1 MARYILLGEFSLN
14 GVKGV
19 IKLSADRASEAKKK
33 RLRLLEGSISL
44 MILRVACMILLV
56 LQTD

>member
-1 MARYILLGEFSLN
+1 MAKYIMLGKFSLN

-19 IKLSADRASEAKKK
+19 IKSSADRASEAKKAVEAAGGK
-33 RLRLLEGSISL
+33 FISY
-44 MILRVACMILLV
+44 LRVACMILLV